1 MVKGSKAGKGHEVT
15 TRYFLSF
22 MGTTAPQQAI
32 DPATFPV
39 VIRHEIQEPEGHA
52 PLSYWLTTNENGRGT
67 VTDSH
72 SLVYGDAS
80 LDGVVSML
88 ASAGFK
94 RVALD
99 MASVPVAEPAA
110 TGAEDAIPF

>member
-1 MVKGSKAGKGHEVT
+1 MA

-22 MGTTAPQQAI
+22 MGTAAPQQPI

-39 VIRHEIQEPEGHA
+39 VIRFELLEPEEDA
-52 PLSYWLTTNENGRGT
+52 PLPNWWATNENGRGK

-72 SLVYGDAS
+72 SAVYGGDS
-80 LDGVVSML
+80 LEGLVSML
-88 ASAGFK
+88 AGAGFK

-110 TGAEDAIPF
+110 AGSDDTIPF